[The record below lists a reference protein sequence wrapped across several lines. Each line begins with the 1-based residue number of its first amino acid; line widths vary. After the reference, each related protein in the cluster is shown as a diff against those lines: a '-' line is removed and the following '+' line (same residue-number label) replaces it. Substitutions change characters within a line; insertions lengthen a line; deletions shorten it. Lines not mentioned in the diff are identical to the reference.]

1 MPSTKPC
8 GLSRLWR
15 SDGDHPWVMALQ
27 PSPKDGHHI
36 PLINSSQ
43 PLGGSPNT
51 LQAHKSCYLHSS
63 NICTIVGTISLSRY
77 DFFWMASHKRT
88 SYFTSQIDQSI
99 AKGSEIRD
107 IFNNRQFFLEKPLV
121 IQAGVL
127 YLLMRLFVKIFTT

>member
-77 DFFWMASHKRT
+77 DFFFMASH
-88 SYFTSQIDQSI
+88 QSI

-127 YLLMRLFVKIFTT
+127 YLLMRLFV